1 VTVKKRFTLKED
13 QNMETRPS
21 NELIWAVLLHLGY
34 NMWSDR
40 DAPEW
45 GLDYVSARPYLRFD
59 ESLWDDLLQEMAR
72 AGINMVVIDL
82 GEGVQYE
89 SHPELAVRGSWTK
102 QRLLQALD
110 KVRALGIEPI
120 PKLNFSTSHDA
131 WLGEYARCVSTDVYY
146 AVCRDLI
153 AEVVELFD
161 TPRFFHLG
169 MDEETARHQRHY
181 DYALIRQHDLW
192 WHDLLFYVEQVE
204 RGGVRPWIWS
214 DYVWHHPEAFF
225 AQMPKSV
232 LQSNWYYGEEFGPD
246 VERVKAYDEI
256 EAHGYDQIPTGS
268 NWTNRINFKGTVDYC
283 REHLAQERLYGFL
296 QTVWKP
302 TLEECRDRHL
312 EAIDLVKEAKMA
324 WVSRS

>member
-1 VTVKKRFTLKED
+1 MKT
-13 QNMETRPS
+13 QAS

-45 GLDYVSARPYLRFD
+45 GLDHVSARPYLRFD
-59 ESLWDDLLQEMAR
+59 ESLWDDLLQEMAQ

-89 SHPELAVRGSWTK
+89 SHPELAVCGSWTR
-102 QRLLQALD
+102 QRLLQALE
-110 KVRALGIEPI
+110 KARALGIEPI

-131 WLGEYARCVSTDVYY
+131 WLGEYSRCVSTDAYY

-153 AEVVELFD
+153 AEVIDLFD

-181 DYALIRQHDLW
+181 DYAVIRQHDLW

-204 RGGVRPWIWS
+204 RGGVRSWIWS

-225 AQMPKSV
+225 AKMPKSV
-232 LQSNWYYGEEFGPD
+232 LQSNWYYAEEFGPD

-283 REHLAQERLYGFL
+283 REHVAPERLYGFL

-312 EAIDLVKEAKMA
+312 EAIDLVKEAKTA
-324 WVSRS
+324 WDSQS